1 MCEICSKLTKKT
13 PNRYQRCFSGV
24 FIVNFEHISNIVLAF
39 LLLTLIKQMP
49 PIPESVLLTNSVAV
63 FAWWELETRCIDRFD
78 FVMPK
83 LYHISLTDS
92 NDNTSFTKHVEMWY
106 NIGNL
111 DSFKFQGRR
120 VVINL
125 QLYEMNLTHYR
136 PTFSNI

>member
-1 MCEICSKLTKKT
+1 
-13 PNRYQRCFSGV
+13 
-24 FIVNFEHISNIVLAF
+24 
-39 LLLTLIKQMP
+39 
-49 PIPESVLLTNSVAV
+49 
-63 FAWWELETRCIDRFD
+63 
-78 FVMPK
+78 MPK

-92 NDNTSFTKHVEMWY
+92 NDNTSFTEHVEMWY

>member
-1 MCEICSKLTKKT
+1 
-13 PNRYQRCFSGV
+13 
-24 FIVNFEHISNIVLAF
+24 
-39 LLLTLIKQMP
+39 
-49 PIPESVLLTNSVAV
+49 
-63 FAWWELETRCIDRFD
+63 
-78 FVMPK
+78 MPK

-125 QLYEMNLTHYR
+125 
-136 PTFSNI
+136 